1 MRRTSRTLDAV
12 RAVIAP
18 AKAEKRRPIHP
29 IDPTKKQKAPEQY
42 LWSFLYGAEGQNRT
56 ADTGIFSNDLRAP

>member
-1 MRRTSRTLDAV
+1 MRRPSRTQDAV

-29 IDPTKKQKAPEQY
+29 IGPTRKQKAPEQY
-42 LWSFLYGAEGQNRT
+42 LWRFLYGDGGQDRQ
-56 ADTGIFSNDLRAP
+56 F